1 MPLMLALRWQRQVDL
16 YELEV
21 SLVDIMRSNIK
32 NKNDDDNNTTIPRR
46 PHDPFLSA
54 DVHVTRNFKL

>member
-1 MPLMLALRWQRQVDL
+1 VDL